1 MSLKLGNNLCKHQ
14 SVIKVTRWNL
24 KVISLRV
31 DLLHYTPPFLSGS
44 SYDWKIA
51 FTVVDYR
58 KAVIFMKVILLSK
71 YTQVLLIISISLYN
85 IPIFNMLT
93 NIDKTNYMITLFTQI
108 LFNTFIITNMRLHNL
123 Y

>member
-1 MSLKLGNNLCKHQ
+1 MSLKLGNSLCKHQ

-31 DLLHYTPPFLSGS
+31 DLLHYTPPFLSGL

-58 KAVIFMKVILLSK
+58 GAAIFMKVILLSK
-71 YTQVLLIISISLYN
+71 YTQVQIIIPNVIKSIN
-85 IPIFNMLT
+85 IYHVDI
-93 NIDKTNYMITLFTQI
+93 
-108 LFNTFIITNMRLHNL
+108 
-123 Y
+123 